1 MDNSNKYY
9 ICKYYILNM
18 FPYPS
23 GDGLHVGHPLGY
35 VASDIFA
42 RYKKMKGYKVLN
54 PMGFDSFG
62 LPAEQYAILTG
73 QHPSVT
79 TDNNVKHYIE
89 QMKNIDLDFDW
100 ERTFNTSDSEY
111 YKWTQWIFI
120 KMFNS
125 FYCKLDNK
133 AHNIEDLYKYFEK
146 NGTKDIRDYAFFK
159 DSKYDFTAEEWNN
172 FTEDKKYKISLDYR
186 IAYLDDIEVN
196 WCEELKTVLANDE
209 VKNGV
214 SERGGYP
221 VVKKKMKQWVLRITA
236 YADRLLDDLD
246 YYYQK
251 NEDKNDKDNIFSE
264 NHLKVFNKNDLKPNL
279 KIEERNIILAIIKHW
294 NENKYLVIR
303 YKKDNSKAFFLTGG
317 IENNETS
324 EEAVIRE
331 IKEETG
337 FVNIRK
343 IEKICN
349 TDCTFYNSLKN
360 INRKGFF
367 KNYYVELE
375 NDEKIE
381 TSKEEQDILDFEWVN
396 EDDLEN
402 IISCEEHYYPFKI
415 YKERQ
420 NNELLGVDKV
430 FNLGFKE
437 GLPIVKSNIILAI
450 IKHWS
455 EDRYLI
461 LKYPKDN
468 TIGFLTGKIEDG
480 ESSIEA
486 LLREIKEETGFIN
499 IKKILPICKT
509 RCSVYM
515 PRKDINAVANTKSY
529 FVELRDD
536 SQICI
541 SEEEKNK
548 QKYFFVDEK
557 DIYDY
562 IKDEDY
568 VYVFNKF
575 KDNITKEVINWPE
588 STKEMQRNWIGRSNG
603 ANIKFKVFKDDKFT
617 DDYDIT
623 VFTSRPETIFGV
635 TFIGLSKDHDF
646 VKKYC
651 RNIDFSNFN
660 EGFNYEE
667 KEETITGEKTDY
679 FAINPINNEKI
690 PIMVVN
696 YVMSDYGT
704 GAIMGV
710 PQLDDRDNGFWKC
723 YNFSQYHFNL
733 PKQEIEDDADK
744 IFDKYVK
751 NEYPKIIKN
760 IFKDGKFINSDFLN
774 NLTVEEAKKKIIKY
788 IEDKNIGKT
797 VINYKLRDAIFSR
810 QRYWGEPI
818 PIYYK
823 EVDIDN
829 NIEELPYVM
838 DENDLPLTL
847 PDIDDYK
854 PTGEAP
860 LKRAKDWN
868 YNGYELEVNTM
879 PGWAGSS
886 WYFLRYLDPKND
898 KEFCS
903 KEKLKEFENVDL
915 YLGGSEH
922 AVGHLLYSRFYT
934 KFLYDLGY
942 INFEEPFKKLIHQG
956 MILGESAIIY
966 RINGT
971 NKYITYLNHAEVK
984 YHYKNDENKDVCLTE
999 KRSINDEYLELKN
1012 KNGVTP
1018 IHIPIKFIDN
1028 EDYPE
1033 NEYDEITD
1041 HIDEL
1046 KKWRSDF
1053 NDAEFLFG
1061 EGYIVDQDGK
1071 EGSPYSFFKVER
1083 TVEKM
1088 SKSKHNV
1095 INPDDVIHQYGSDVL
1110 RMYLMFLGPIEQQ
1123 KPWNTKGIEGIYRFL
1138 NRVNNITNKV
1148 VDQKPQSDELKII
1161 HKCIKDV
1168 SENIENFSFNTAIS
1182 SMMICLNSLSDLK
1195 NISKDTFKDFLLVL
1209 NPFAP
1214 KTVRNIW
1221 DKVFKE
1227 NIIKKIL
1234 NFIFKRGKNN
1244 DFKFPE
1250 YNEKYLIEDT
1260 IQYPIMIDGKTRAQ
1274 IVINKNASD
1283 DEIKE
1288 IVLNNETVKKWI
1300 DNKEI
1305 KKFIIVNGKI
1315 ISIVI

>member
-1 MDNSNKYY
+1 MIKYGPSKNALFVFVFFITCTLQGKMIENKN
-9 ICKYYILNM
+9 YYILNM

-23 GDGLHVGHPLGY
+23 GEGLHVGHPLGY

-73 QHPSVT
+73 QHPSIT
-79 TDNNVKHYIE
+79 TDNNVKHYID

-100 ERTFNTSDSEY
+100 ERTFNTSDPEY

-146 NGTKDIRDYAFFK
+146 NGTKDIRDYVFFK
-159 DSKYDFTAEEWNN
+159 DSKYDFTSEEWNN

-251 NEDKNDKDNIFSE
+251 NEDKNDKDNIYSE
-264 NHLKVFNKNDLKPNL
+264 NHLKVFKKNDLKPNL

-294 NENKYLVIR
+294 YENKYLVIR
-303 YKKDNSKAFFLTGG
+303 YKKNNSRAFVTGG
-317 IENNETS
+317 IESNETS

-337 FVNIRK
+337 FINIKK

-349 TDCTFYNSLKN
+349 TDCTFYNNIKN
-360 INRKGFF
+360 INRRAFTY
-367 KNYYVELE
+367 NYYVELE
-375 NDEKIE
+375 NGENIE
-381 TSKEEQDILDFEWVN
+381 VSKEEQNISDFEWVN

-402 IISCEEHYYPFKI
+402 TISYEEEYYPFKI
-415 YKERQ
+415 
-420 NNELLGVDKV
+420 
-430 FNLGFKE
+430 FKE
-437 GLPIVKSNIILAI
+437 HFK
-450 IKHWS
+450 
-455 EDRYLI
+455 
-461 LKYPKDN
+461 
-468 TIGFLTGKIEDG
+468 
-480 ESSIEA
+480 
-486 LLREIKEETGFIN
+486 
-499 IKKILPICKT
+499 
-509 RCSVYM
+509 
-515 PRKDINAVANTKSY
+515 
-529 FVELRDD
+529 
-536 SQICI
+536 
-541 SEEEKNK
+541 KNK
-548 QKYFFVDEK
+548 LD
-557 DIYDY
+557 
-562 IKDEDY
+562 
-568 VYVFNKF
+568 
-575 KDNITKEVINWPE
+575 WPE

-603 ANIKFKVFKDDKFT
+603 ANIDFKVNGL
-617 DDYDIT
+617 DYCIKI
-623 VFTSRPETIFGV
+623 FTSRPETIFGV

-651 RNIDFSNFN
+651 SDIDFSNFN

-667 KEETITGEKTDY
+667 KKETITGEKTDY

-696 YVMSDYGT
+696 YVMQDYGT

-710 PQLDDRDNGFWKC
+710 PQLDDRDNGFWKS

-733 PKQEIEDDADK
+733 PKQEIENDANK

-760 IFKDGKFINSDFLN
+760 IFKDGKFINSGFLN

-797 VINYKLRDAIFSR
+797 VTNYRLKDAIFSR

-823 EVDIDN
+823 EVNIDGN
-829 NIEELPYVM
+829 VEKLPFTINEE
-838 DENDLPLTL
+838 DLPLRL

-860 LKRAKDWN
+860 LKRAKDWT
-868 YNGYELEVNTM
+868 YKGHELEVNTM

-886 WYFLRYLDPKND
+886 WYFLRYLDSKND

-971 NKYITYLNHAEVK
+971 NKYITYLNYAEVK

-1095 INPDDVIHQYGSDVL
+1095 INPDDVVRQYGSDVL

-1123 KPWNTKGIEGIYRFL
+1123 KPWNTKGIEGIARFL

-1161 HKCIKDV
+1161 NKCIKDV

-1214 KTVRNIW
+1214 KTVRNLWNI
-1221 DKVFKE
+1221 VFKE
-1227 NIIKKIL
+1227 NIIKKTL
-1234 NFIFKRGKNN
+1234 NFIFKRWKNN

-1250 YNEKYLIEDT
+1250 FNEKYLEEDT
-1260 IQYPIMIDGKTRAQ
+1260 IQYPIMINGTTRTQ
-1274 IVINKNASD
+1274 VVINKKAS
-1283 DEIKE
+1283 EEKIKNM
-1288 IVLNNETVKKWI
+1288 VLNDEVVKKWI
-1300 DNKEI
+1300 LNKEI
-1305 KKFIIVNGKI
+1305 KKFIIVKDKI